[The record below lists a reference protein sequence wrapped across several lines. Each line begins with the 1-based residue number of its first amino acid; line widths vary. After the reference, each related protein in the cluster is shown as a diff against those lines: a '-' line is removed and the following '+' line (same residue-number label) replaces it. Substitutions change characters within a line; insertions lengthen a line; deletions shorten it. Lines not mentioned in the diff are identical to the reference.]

1 MDKALS
7 ALGMAKKAGLLAVG
21 GEDTLDAIRRRKA
34 KLVITASDTSEASI
48 SRAQSSA
55 KSGRV
60 EYMSVPYTQFEL
72 GTTAGRGS
80 PGIIAFLDKG
90 LAEAFK
96 KKLASNHTNTDNT
109 KESDA

>member
-21 GEDTLDAIRRRKA
+21 SEDTLNAIRRKKA

-55 KSGRV
+55 ESNGV
-60 EYMSVPYTQFEL
+60 EYIPVPYTQFEL

-96 KKLASNHTNTDNT
+96 SKIGKSDNT